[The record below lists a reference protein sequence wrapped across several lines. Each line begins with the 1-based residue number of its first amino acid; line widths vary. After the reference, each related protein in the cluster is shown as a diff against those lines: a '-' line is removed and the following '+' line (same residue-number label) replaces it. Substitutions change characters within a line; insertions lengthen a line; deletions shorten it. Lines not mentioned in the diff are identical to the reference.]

1 RTIEISCDSID
12 FSINQ
17 SILMATVMQLFCVS
31 RRLASKAARTTAK
44 YLKRQAE
51 DPYCVAAREHNYR
64 ARSAFKLREIDDKHK
79 LIRPGCTVVDVGA
92 APGSWSQVA
101 VERSEGGLVVGI
113 DLQAMLPLPGATL
126 LSSMDIRE
134 KKTHEAMREALKGRS
149 VDVVL
154 SDMAPSPTGDKST
167 DHIRLISLCRM
178 VLSLTQQTDSP
189 IPLARDGV
197 FLCKIWDGSERG
209 DFMAELRRVFS
220 SVRLVKPEASRDSS
234 AEMYIL
240 SKNPIVGKQ

>member
-1 RTIEISCDSID
+1 
-12 FSINQ
+12 
-17 SILMATVMQLFCVS
+17 ATVMQLFYIS
-31 RRLASKAARTTAK
+31 RRMASKAARTTAE

-79 LIRPGCTVVDVGA
+79 LIRPGSTVVDVGA

-101 VERSEGGLVVGI
+101 VERSEGGLVVGV

-134 KKTHEAMREALKGRS
+134 KKTHEAMRGALKGRTI
-149 VDVVL
+149 DVVL
-154 SDMAPSPTGDKST
+154 SDMAPSPTGDRAT

-178 VLSLTQQTDSP
+178 VLSLTQQEHSP
-189 IPLARDGV
+189 IPLSKEGI
-197 FLCKIWDGSERG
+197 FLCKIWDGTERSQFMSELK
-209 DFMAELRRVFS
+209 EVFS

-240 SKNPIVGKQ
+240 SKNPIVKE

>member
-1 RTIEISCDSID
+1 
-12 FSINQ
+12 
-17 SILMATVMQLFCVS
+17 MATVMQLFCVS
-31 RRLASKAARTTAK
+31 RRAASKAARTTAK

-64 ARSAFKLREIDDKHK
+64 ARSAFKLREIDDKHR
-79 LIRPGCTVVDVGA
+79 LIRPGSTVVDVGA

-101 VERSEGGLVVGI
+101 VERSRGGLVLGV

-134 KKTHEAMREALKGRS
+134 AKTHAAMRTALGEARR
-149 VDVVL
+149 VDVLL
-154 SDMAPSPTGDKST
+154 SDMAPSPTGDRAT
-167 DHIRLISLCRM
+167 DHLRLIGLCRM
-178 VLSLTQQTDSP
+178 VLQLTQQP
-189 IPLARDGV
+189 QQQGEQLQPVLPLAPDGV
-197 FLCKIWDGSERG
+197 FLCKIWDGAERAQ
-209 DFMAELRRVFS
+209 FMAELKAVFA

-240 SKNPIVGKQ
+240 SRGLLKE